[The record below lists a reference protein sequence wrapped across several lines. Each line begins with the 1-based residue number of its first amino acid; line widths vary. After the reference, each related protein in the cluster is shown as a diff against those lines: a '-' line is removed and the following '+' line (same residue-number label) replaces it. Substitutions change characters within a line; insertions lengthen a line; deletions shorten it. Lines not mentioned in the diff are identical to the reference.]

1 MSCRLLIYLTPDCV
15 TLCMDTDTESE
26 VEELKTEIKKLQSRV
41 NSLTEFSFDAED
53 RIEQLEEENKKL
65 KQMLKQD
72 IDVVGEGRLSPL
84 ERVLIFGWDETELDE
99 STKINKRA
107 VLVARNFDDISSKMF
122 SDKFISFSDIQ
133 QFLNGIE
140 NQENQWIVAKRT
152 ANKVVELS
160 NEKLYT
166 TDEKGG
172 KVLVLDSDE
181 EWYTDEDDILKAE

>member
-1 MSCRLLIYLTPDCV
+1 MG
-15 TLCMDTDTESE
+15 TDTKSE
-26 VEELKTEIKKLQSRV
+26 VEEVKTELEQLQSRV
-41 NSLTEFSFDAED
+41 EALTEFSFDAED

-65 KQMLKQD
+65 KRMLKQD
-72 IDVVGEGRLSPL
+72 IDVGGEGRLSPL

-99 STKINKRA
+99 SKKINNRA

-152 ANKVVELS
+152 ANKIVELS

-166 TDEKGG
+166 TEAKGG

-181 EWYTDEDDILKAE
+181 EWYTEEDDILKTE